1 MNYPNSRLRRLRYNP
16 NVRRLVEDID
26 LKTSDLIYP
35 IFVCEGENVKEEI
48 ASLAGQYR
56 YCLLYTSP
64 SPRDTSSSRMPSSA

>member
-1 MNYPNSRLRRLRYNP
+1 MNYPNSRLRRLRYNQ

-48 ASLAGQYR
+48 ASLPGQYR
-56 YCLLYTSP
+56 YSVDKLLILTEELISLDIR
-64 SPRDTSSSRMPSSA
+64 SVL